1 MVSTM
6 AKSPASTPEFDL
18 FKQEADLLDRA
29 KAIQAADSSADE
41 INTAFS
47 ELLGGYQKL
56 FRETRRLIRLSDR
69 SEAELREARKQAEAA
84 TRAKASFLAA
94 MSHEIR
100 TPMNGIVGMIDL
112 LAQTR
117 MDDDQRQMMATV
129 RNSAGALLTIIN
141 DILDFSKIEAGKLDL
156 ESISFPLRE
165 IVEGVGDTMVPVA
178 QDKGL
183 EVATFVDPALPER
196 VVGDPVRIRQIL
208 LNLAGN
214 AVKFSEVDAIAAA
227 SENRVVIR
235 ADKVRE
241 TVRFQITDHGIGMSP
256 QAVSNLF
263 KPFTQ
268 ADNSTTR
275 RFGGTGLGLSI
286 CKNLTDLMNGQISVE
301 SCEGEGST
309 FTVHLPLNTPEDV
322 PIVDANALASITVG
336 IAIPSTDDASFA
348 AAYLHQWGAK
358 TVNLEID
365 RPLPIPDLD
374 LVIMDDRWSNE
385 AMDAV
390 GASAEGQP
398 LVFLIGAESASA
410 PRSGNVDAVNRAP
423 LRRALLIN
431 AVARLLGRTAP
442 EDVGD
447 LGGVIARAERVDT
460 PEEALAQGRLVL
472 VADDTP
478 TNRDVIL
485 RQLRAL
491 GYAGEAVNDGIE
503 ARDALQQKTYGLLL
517 TDCHMPNMD
526 GFTLARTLREEE
538 APDRRL
544 PIVAVTASAMK
555 EDEDQCMAAGMDG
568 VLVKPLDM
576 VKLKDVLEIHLPPRT
591 DNEPS
596 TPADDPFD
604 DIAALLNAPAPAGD
618 DDNAPVDA
626 SVLKGMFGD
635 DEATFKEILGD
646 FADPATEIASE
657 ISAGFAGSDAAA
669 VGAAAHKLKSAARS
683 IGANALADLAF
694 ELEKSG
700 KAGDWPAIEEYMPT
714 LDPLVKDV
722 LDYITAL

>member
-1 MVSTM
+1 M
-6 AKSPASTPEFDL
+6 AKTPQSTPEFDL
-18 FKQEADLLDRA
+18 FKQEADLLAKA
-29 KAIQAADSSADE
+29 KAIQAADSSPEEVNA
-41 INTAFS
+41 AFQ

-156 ESISFPLRE
+156 ESISFSLRE

-183 EVATFVDPALPER
+183 EVATFVDPELPEQ
-196 VVGDPVRIRQIL
+196 VLGDPVRLRQIL

-214 AVKFSEVDAIAAA
+214 AVKFSEVDATAAA

-235 ADKVRE
+235 ADRVDE
-241 TVRFQITDHGIGMSP
+241 TIYFRVTDHGIGMSP

-286 CKNLTDLMNGQISVE
+286 CKNLTDLMDGRIGVE
-301 SCEGEGST
+301 SREGDGST
-309 FTVHLPLNTPEDV
+309 FEVWLPLDTPEDAPV
-322 PIVDANALASITVG
+322 VDAGALAG
-336 IAIPSTDDASFA
+336 LKLGLALPNTDDTSFA
-348 AAYLHQWGAK
+348 AAYLRQWGAE
-358 TVNLEID
+358 TVELNTASL
-365 RPLPIPDLD
+365 PPIPDLD
-374 LVIMDDRWSNE
+374 LVVMDDRWSHA
-385 AMDAV
+385 AMDEV

-398 LVFLIGAESASA
+398 IVFLTGVESSSA
-410 PRSGNVDAVNRAP
+410 PRSSTVDAVNRAP
-423 LRRALLIN
+423 LRRALLVN
-431 AVARLLGRTAP
+431 AVARLLGRSAP
-442 EDVGD
+442 EAVGD
-447 LGGVIARAERVDT
+447 LGGVIARAERADT
-460 PEEALAQGRLVL
+460 PEEALALGRLIL

-478 TNRDVIL
+478 TNRDVIM
-485 RQLRAL
+485 RQIRAL
-491 GYAGEAVNDGIE
+491 GYAGEAVNDGVE
-503 ARDALQQKTYGLLL
+503 ALDALRQKQYGLLL
-517 TDCHMPNMD
+517 SDCHMPNMD
-526 GFTLARTLREEE
+526 GFTLARTLRDEETPE
-538 APDRRL
+538 TRL

-576 VKLKDVLEIHLPPRT
+576 AKLKDVLEFHLPTRPEA
-591 DNEPS
+591 NETLPS
-596 TPADDPFD
+596 DDPFD
-604 DIAALLNAPAPAGD
+604 DIAALLDAPAPAEPEG
-618 DDNAPVDA
+618 NTPVDA

-635 DEATFKEILGD
+635 DDATFKEILGD
-646 FADPATEIASE
+646 FAEPAVEIATEIVT
-657 ISAGFAGSDAAA
+657 GFTNNDAAA

-700 KAGDWPAIEEYMPT
+700 KADDWLAIEEHMPT

-722 LDYITAL
+722 LDYIAAL